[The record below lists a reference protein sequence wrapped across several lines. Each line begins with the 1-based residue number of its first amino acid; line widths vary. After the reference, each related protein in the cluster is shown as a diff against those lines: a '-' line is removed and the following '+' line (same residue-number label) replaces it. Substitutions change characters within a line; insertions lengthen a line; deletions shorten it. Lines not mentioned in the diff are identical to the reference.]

1 MGRIEKETNSEH
13 EFGMD
18 AFQRN
23 FHMFVSTRVV
33 VINDRAV
40 RVGGDAGRAEED
52 YREADLAEEG
62 RLVSLQNA
70 QQPVFIGSE

>member
-13 EFGMD
+13 EFGVD

-40 RVGGDAGRAEED
+40 RVGGDKLRSKNT
-52 YREADLAEEG
+52 
-62 RLVSLQNA
+62 VK
-70 QQPVFIGSE
+70 

>member
-13 EFGMD
+13 EFGVV

-40 RVGGDAGRAEED
+40 RVGGDELRSKNT
-52 YREADLAEEG
+52 
-62 RLVSLQNA
+62 VK
-70 QQPVFIGSE
+70 